1 MAYAG
6 LAVYDANGNQI
17 FGTPT
22 RTFKKLGSFKTSKAL
37 APNKYGTYSVYQDYT
52 DNNITGKNICYYI
65 SGIKWIDNVSNARV
79 YNSYPAIIK
88 IINGNTFRI
97 VWGSDQVVQGWPLS
111 YYELEITYGYL

>member
-37 APNKYGTYSVYQDYT
+37 APNKYGNYSVYQDYT
-52 DNNITGKNICYYI
+52 DNNIRGKNICYYI

-88 IINGNTFRI
+88 
-97 VWGSDQVVQGWPLS
+97 LS
-111 YYELEITYGYL
+111 MEIHLELFGAQTKLFKAGRYHTMNWK